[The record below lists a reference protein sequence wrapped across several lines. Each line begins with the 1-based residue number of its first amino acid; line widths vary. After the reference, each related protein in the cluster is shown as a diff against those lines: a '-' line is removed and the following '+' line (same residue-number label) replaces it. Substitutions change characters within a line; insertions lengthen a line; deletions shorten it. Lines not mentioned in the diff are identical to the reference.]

1 MTVPQIYTVIVLAAL
16 GATACAWQVY
26 RALREPSERDRIVA
40 EARARTGLPPAA
52 PDNVPGVNGA
62 DLDECELIWATPDT
76 AGLDRLRQAIRDHR
90 EETGE

>member
-1 MTVPQIYTVIVLAAL
+1 MSTTVAAVITVLTICGAVFCAYKALA
-16 GATACAWQVY
+16 
-26 RALREPSERDRIVA
+26 ALREPSDRDRIIR

-52 PDNVPGVNGA
+52 PDNQPGTNLA
-62 DLDECELIWATPDT
+62 HLDECELIWATPNT